1 MRITELFNIQ
11 SIALDSAAADQAQII
26 DELVELQA
34 THGNLTDKAAYKA
47 AIYARE
53 AEASTYVDNG
63 ITVPHARA
71 ACVTRPSLAALRLKT
86 PVQYNADDDG
96 KTDLLF
102 MIAAPENGSLHIDM
116 LARLM
121 QMLMNEDFVAK
132 LRAAKTPKE
141 FLDTIDA
148 QEEAQFGNESFTQEE
163 LPATYRVL
171 AVTACPNGIAHTYM
185 AAEALNK
192 AAQKLGIPCKVE
204 TNGSDGPQNVLTSDE
219 IAACDGIIVAADKNV
234 ETDRFDGK
242 PVLFAHVD
250 DGIHKPEQLL
260 QSVLDGKV
268 PVFHST
274 VRESDKNLLEQ
285 NRGGSAKDS
294 LGHTL
299 YKHLMYGISHMIPFV
314 VVGGMPEC
322 VMQFAET
329 KDYILVRHTQDT
341 ILASYLN
348 DMSKYN
354 NLNEIKKTRLAYDN
368 ITVQLS
374 KKNTRFQYKL
384 IKKGGRA
391 SEFENAIEW
400 LCLSGIVSQV
410 YKVEQIKK
418 PLENYRDIDAFKI
431 YVSDLGLLCAKK
443 DLAANDILYMVE
455 EINDFKGGMA
465 ENYVNVQL
473 SINGYHTYYWESE
486 RGAEID
492 FIIQRD
498 GQLIPIEVKS
508 ADNTRAKSLKV
519 YMDTY
524 KPAYAIKL
532 SAKNFGF
539 EDNKKIVPLYAAF
552 CI

>member
-1 MRITELFNIQ
+1 MYRRIMIFLEAWKNSVHRKPLI
-11 SIALDSAAADQAQII
+11 
-26 DELVELQA
+26 LQ
-34 THGNLTDKAAYKA
+34 G
-47 AIYARE
+47 ARQ
-53 AEASTYVDNG
+53 V
-63 ITVPHARA
+63 
-71 ACVTRPSLAALRLKT
+71 
-86 PVQYNADDDG
+86 G
-96 KTDLLF
+96 KTYSILEF
-102 MIAAPENGSLHIDM
+102 GRTHYEN
-116 LARLM
+116 
-121 QMLMNEDFVAK
+121 VAY
-132 LRAAKTPKE
+132 
-141 FLDTIDA
+141 FN
-148 QEEAQFGNESFTQEE
+148 F
-163 LPATYRVL
+163 
-171 AVTACPNGIAHTYM
+171 
-185 AAEALNK
+185 
-192 AAQKLGIPCKVE
+192 E
-204 TNGSDGPQNVLTSDE
+204 TNPKLNETFEENISPDYLIPILSHIAGQTIVKEKTLIVFDEIQFCERALTSLKYFCENAPDYH
-219 IAACDGIIVAADKNV
+219 IIVAGSLLGVAVNRAK
-234 ETDRFDGK
+234 FSF
-242 PVLFAHVD
+242 PV
-250 DGIHKPEQLL
+250 
-260 QSVLDGKV
+260 GKV
-268 PVFHST
+268 
-274 VRESDKNLLEQ
+274 DMK
-285 NRGGSAKDS
+285 
-294 LGHTL
+294 TL
-299 YKHLMYGISHMIPFV
+299 YPMDMEEFMLALGENDLVEQIKKCFQTNTPLPSALHDASMQLYRQYL

-322 VMQFAET
+322 VMHFAET

-348 DMSKYN
+348 DMGKYN
-354 NLNEIKKTRLAYDN
+354 TPNKVKKIMLVYDS

-374 KKNTRFQYKL
+374 RKNTRFQYKL
-384 IKKGGRA
+384 IKRGGRA

-532 SAKNFGF
+532 SAKNFGL

>member
-1 MRITELFNIQ
+1 MYRKITGFLLKWKESKHRKPLI
-11 SIALDSAAADQAQII
+11 
-26 DELVELQA
+26 LQ
-34 THGNLTDKAAYKA
+34 G
-47 AIYARE
+47 ARQ
-53 AEASTYVDNG
+53 V
-63 ITVPHARA
+63 
-71 ACVTRPSLAALRLKT
+71 
-86 PVQYNADDDG
+86 G
-96 KTDLLF
+96 KTYSILEFGRAHYENVAYFNFETNPKLNVTFEESISPDYLIPILSH
-102 MIAAPENGSLHIDM
+102 IAGQTIVKEKTLIVFDEVQLCERALTSLKYFCEDAPEYH
-116 LARLM
+116 
-121 QMLMNEDFVAK
+121 
-132 LRAAKTPKE
+132 
-141 FLDTIDA
+141 
-148 QEEAQFGNESFTQEE
+148 
-163 LPATYRVL
+163 
-171 AVTACPNGIAHTYM
+171 
-185 AAEALNK
+185 
-192 AAQKLGIPCKVE
+192 
-204 TNGSDGPQNVLTSDE
+204 
-219 IAACDGIIVAADKNV
+219 IIVAGSLLGVAVNRAKFSFPVGKVDMKTLYPMDMEEFMLACGEDALV
-234 ETDRFDGK
+234 DQVKQCFETDT
-242 PVLFAHVD
+242 PLPFALHD
-250 DGIHKPEQLL
+250 AAM
-260 QSVLDGKV
+260 
-268 PVFHST
+268 
-274 VRESDKNLLEQ
+274 R
-285 NRGGSAKDS
+285 
-294 LGHTL
+294 L
-299 YKHLMYGISHMIPFV
+299 YRQYLI
-314 VVGGMPEC
+314 VGGMPQC
-322 VMQFAET
+322 VLQFVDT

-341 ILASYLN
+341 ILSSYLN

-354 NLNEIKKTRLAYDN
+354 NLNEIKKTRLTYDN

-443 DLAANDILYMVE
+443 DLAANDILYMVD

-498 GQLIPIEVKS
+498 KVLIPIEVKS
-508 ADNTRAKSLKV
+508 ADNTRAKSLNLF
-519 YMDTY
+519 METF

-539 EDNKKIVPLYAAF
+539 EDGKKTVPLYAAF